1 MALSTKAQREGL
13 RERLLDEGRSV
24 SQIAAEMAR
33 RFNVRP
39 RVAWRYALGWPQ
51 WKLVQEL
58 RAAAPGLAVG
68 DNRIS
73 EWEAWPYGGARPSL
87 ENLIDLADAFG
98 HGCTVSDLV
107 DAVDLAHSSAAEL
120 RYLEFARASAVD
132 TAVAPATSYPGTRLV
147 ARAPGSA
154 ADTSADVA
162 AHESWW
168 HLAAGTAAVDPAG
181 VDMVQDA
188 VLRLARRYDTL
199 APSQVLAEAR
209 QTRDLSYG
217 LLDRTRRPAQQ
228 VDLTLVAGMSCALL
242 AGASFDLGRLGP
254 AAAQAR
260 AAARYAGVI
269 GHSGLTAWS
278 LGCLSLLT
286 YWSGRPREAVQIA
299 DEALAASPGGSASA
313 RLHAIRARAWAL
325 LGDVTEVTE
334 AVQRAD
340 DLLAASGGPEELH
353 DEIGGEFAWGAERN
367 SMCAGTALV
376 TVGDPA
382 GGADRLREVI
392 AAPGTVSRSILG
404 QPRTDL
410 ATAELAAGQFDAAID
425 QLQDVWT
432 TPLEQRR
439 VGLTGRLD
447 RMRGVLGEQRWKT
460 YRPAG
465 ALRDQIEAFTTEA
478 VSHRA
483 LLAADDGPAAEIA
496 AP

>member
-13 RERLLDEGRSV
+13 RERLLNEGRTV

-58 RAAAPGLAVG
+58 RAAAPGMAVG

-132 TAVAPATSYPGTRLV
+132 TAVAPATSYPGTRLA
-147 ARAPGSA
+147 ARAPGPT

-168 HLAAGTAAVDPAG
+168 HLAAATAAVDPAG
-181 VDMVQDA
+181 VDTVQDA
-188 VLRLARRYDTL
+188 VVRLARRYDVL
-199 APSQVLAEAR
+199 SPSQVLAEAR

-228 VDLTLVAGMSCALL
+228 VDLNLVAGMSCALL
-242 AGASFDLGRLGP
+242 AGASFDLGRPGP

-313 RLHAIRARAWAL
+313 RLYAIRARAWAL
-325 LGDVTEVTE
+325 IGDLAEVTS

-340 DLLAASGGPEELH
+340 DLLAVSGGSEELH
-353 DEIGGEFAWGAERN
+353 DQIGGEFAWGAARN

-376 TVGDPA
+376 TVGDA
-382 GGADRLREVI
+382 AAGADRLREVI
-392 AAPGTVSRSILG
+392 AAPAGTVSRSILG

-410 ATAELAAGQFDAAID
+410 ATAELAAGRFDAAIH

-447 RMRGVLGEQRWKT
+447 RMRGVLDEQRWKA

-465 ALRDQIEAFTTEA
+465 SLRDQIETFTTEA

-483 LLAADDGPAAEIA
+483 LLAAGDGPLGEV